1 MRQRKKMEIVDAID
15 LFHQYILVEKGLSK
29 QTWIS
34 YLEDIQAFFTY
45 FSNKKTT
52 DDLSETDLYEFL
64 KYELALGKTVSTALR
79 RLSST
84 RGFYVFLKKEGYY
97 TGSIPDIETPKKP
110 KHLPN
115 CLSEEE
121 VDKLLA
127 APDLTSPSGIRDKAM
142 LETMYSSGLRVTELL
157 KLEKG
162 QVNLN
167 KGVVIV
173 FGKGAKERKVPLSD
187 YAVEYIK
194 KYLSEVR
201 NKSENKGSKYL
212 FLNKKGEPISRV
224 YFFRQVRKYSELAGI
239 TTQVSPHTL
248 RHSFA
253 THLLNHGAQL
263 RIVQSMLGHTNIAT
277 TQIYTHVSSEKLKAD
292 YDKIMKGEDD
302 NE

>member
-1 MRQRKKMEIVDAID
+1 MEIVDAVD
-15 LFHQYILVEKGLSK
+15 RFHQYILVERGLSP
-29 QTWIS
+29 QTWVS
-34 YLEDIQAFFTY
+34 YLEDLQAFFEY

-52 DDLSETDLYEFL
+52 DDLMETDLVEFL
-64 KYELALGKTVSTALR
+64 KYELSLGLSISTALR

-84 RGFYVFLKKEGYY
+84 RSFYLFLKKDGYY
-97 TGSIPDIETPKKP
+97 TGNIPDIETPKKP

-121 VDKLLA
+121 VDALLS
-127 APDLTSPSGIRDKAM
+127 APDIETPSGLRDKAM
-142 LETMYSSGLRVTELL
+142 LETMYSSGLRVSELL

-162 QVNLN
+162 QVNLT
-167 KGVVIV
+167 KGVITV
-173 FGKGAKERKVPLSD
+173 FGKGAKERKVPIAD

-194 KYLSEVR
+194 KYNNEVR
-201 NKSENKGSKYL
+201 SKNENKGSKYL
-212 FLNKKGEPISRV
+212 FLSKKGEPLSRV
-224 YFFRQVRKYSELAGI
+224 YFFKQVKKYSELAGI

-277 TQIYTHVSSEKLKAD
+277 TQIYTHVSSEKLKED
-292 YDKIMKGEDD
+292 YDKIMK
-302 NE
+302 